1 MNLFNTNRAK
11 DKDDR
16 MICPQCGMMNR
27 YTSKFCRKCGCPLNS
42 SEAEPQSDTDSY
54 EYTEPSLHPE
64 LIGDSSVQRVRDTTQ
79 RAIHNIKTQMDPLA
93 QKTEK
98 AVKESYNRILE
109 ISLKEEL
116 AQIQQRITS
125 PHDNSAEQKKSPESL
140 TVLQE
145 SIYCPLCGKEMPPDS
160 RFCSHCGHRI

>member
-1 MNLFNTNRAK
+1 MNLFNKTRAK

-16 MICPQCGMMNR
+16 MICPQCGIMNR
-27 YTSKFCRKCGCPLNS
+27 YTSKFCRKCGSPLNS
-42 SEAEPQSDTDSY
+42 SEAESQSVTDSY
-54 EYTEPSLHPE
+54 ERTEPSLRPE
-64 LIGDSSVQRVRDTTQ
+64 LIGDSSIQRVRDTTQ

-98 AVKESYNRILE
+98 AVKETYNKILE

-125 PHDNSAEQKKSPESL
+125 PRDNSTEQKKSPESL

-145 SIYCPLCGKEMPPDS
+145 SIYCPRCGKEMPPDS
-160 RFCSHCGHRI
+160 RFCSNCGHRI